1 MQKTWVWSLSWED
14 PLEKGTAT
22 HSSILALENST
33 DCIIHSSWGHSGHW
47 SGRRHYC
54 WEGRNVETFL
64 VKGLYHGGTL
74 YLIRSQTFPQY
85 LSNQKNM
92 HKGRK
97 RIKDIGGFICTAE
110 PLSLFGLLKSIQGEL
125 NIPFR
130 GCSKRTEQNP
140 PAGRWEWQEIDTLA
154 LGTDRKSVV

>member
-1 MQKTWVWSLSWED
+1 MQRRLRDFCQSLQRKRD
-14 PLEKGTAT
+14 THAPLEIGR
-22 HSSILALENST
+22 EWDT
-33 DCIIHSSWGHSGHW
+33 DHTERRSWHW
-47 SGRRHYC
+47 SGRQHYC

-64 VKGLYHGGTL
+64 VKGLYHGVTV

-92 HKGRK
+92 HKGSK

-130 GCSKRTEQNP
+130 GCSKRTEKNP
-140 PAGRWEWQEIDTLA
+140 PAGR
-154 LGTDRKSVV
+154 

>member
-1 MQKTWVWSLSWED
+1 MQRRLRDFWQSLQRKRD
-14 PLEKGTAT
+14 THAPLETGR
-22 HSSILALENST
+22 EWDT
-33 DCIIHSSWGHSGHW
+33 DHTERRSWHW
-47 SGRRHYC
+47 SGRQHYC

-64 VKGLYHGGTL
+64 VKGLYHGGTV

-97 RIKDIGGFICTAE
+97 RIKDIGGFISTAE

-130 GCSKRTEQNP
+130 GCSKRTEKNP
-140 PAGRWEWQEIDTLA
+140 PAGR
-154 LGTDRKSVV
+154 